1 MSAALTVQPRHLDLP
16 LGALF
21 RPEELVICP
30 STTAA
35 EYQQLGAGLSKL
47 ATADKLWQCDYA
59 LWGMKKF
66 GAKEGLELAAQSTGL
81 RTSFLKR
88 CARIAERFDPSR
100 RYPNLTCHHYA
111 RLIVFPA
118 EFTDKWLPTV
128 CHRGLSAPA
137 LRSLA
142 VEVYGS
148 DPAAA
153 FMKKKR
159 RSVSISVALYG
170 RISEF
175 APNKVGCFI
184 SHILENWLKT
194 VQKDAL
200 GSAEAAGNET
210 ADTQPHPKTWAPG
223 RKQFRPFTEARDFV
237 RTLRLSNLHE
247 WFVWS
252 ASGQRP
258 ADIPSM
264 PARNYRESGW
274 SGWADWLG
282 YPCRAERRAAREQA
296 KAAKRAEKAATRK
309 QREQEKS
316 AKAAARAA
324 EPPRPKYDERRAA
337 QKRAQMEQRVTLWN
351 AGTPPTKRLD
361 VLYVTC
367 RGQRKGTGVAGLA
380 SLSTRVTRFSSKE
393 EAEAA
398 NAYFKTQRG
407 HSEAVEYCENCS
419 AWHLRHIYSSE
430 VPQNKSAPADVVR

>member
-1 MSAALTVQPRHLDLP
+1 MSAALTVEPRHLDLP

-21 RPEELVICP
+21 RPEELVIGP

-47 ATADKLWQCDYA
+47 ANADKLWQCDYA

-66 GAKEGLELAAQSTGL
+66 GAKDGLELAALSTGL

-128 CHRGLSAPA
+128 CDRGLSAPA

-153 FMKKKR
+153 YTKKKKR
-159 RSVSISVALYG
+159 RVSLSLALYS

-175 APNKVGCFI
+175 APNKVGCFVE
-184 SHILENWLKT
+184 HILENWLKSA
-194 VQKDAL
+194 QKDSP

-210 ADTQPHPKTWAPG
+210 ADAQTHPPFAPG

-237 RTLRLSNLHE
+237 RTLKLTAGSE
-247 WFVWS
+247 WSVWS
-252 ASGQRP
+252 SSGQRP
-258 ADIPSM
+258 ADIPST
-264 PARNYRESGW
+264 PARIYRESGW
-274 SGWADWLG
+274 SGWADFLG
-282 YPCRAERRAAREQA
+282 YPDRAERRAVRE
-296 KAAKRAEKAATRK
+296 KEKAEKR
-309 QREQEKS
+309 
-316 AKAAARAA
+316 AAARAKQEALAA
-324 EPPRPKYDERRAA
+324 EPPRPTYGERRAA
-337 QKRAQMEQRVTLWN
+337 QKRAQIEQRVALWN

-367 RGQRKGTGVAGLA
+367 RGQKKGTGVAGLA

-430 VPQNKSAPADVVR
+430 VPQRQASQLSSSAVATAS